1 MAREKTYNGVLG
13 RWERL
18 NQMMETN
25 KEDLPILEPGRQEFA
40 KVLAAAK
47 EVAQRQAVHIA
58 GKQDASKQLKD
69 LITEGERMA
78 TMLTQGLKTRYGIRS
93 EKLAEFGMQPFRGR
107 PRKAKPEPETPKPG
121 DPTPAPSDPTA

>member
-18 NQMMETN
+18 NQMMEVN

-40 KVLAAAK
+40 KVLAAAM
-47 EVAQRQAVHIA
+47 EAAQRQAVHTA

-69 LITEGERMA
+69 LITEGQRMA
-78 TMLTQGLKTRYGIRS
+78 TMLSQGLKTRYGIRS

-107 PRKAKPEPETPKPG
+107 PRKAKPEPEAPKPV

>member
-18 NQMMETN
+18 NQMMEVN

-40 KVLAAAK
+40 KVVAAAM
-47 EVAQRQAVHIA
+47 EVSHRQAVHTA
-58 GKQDASKQLKD
+58 GKQEASKQLKA